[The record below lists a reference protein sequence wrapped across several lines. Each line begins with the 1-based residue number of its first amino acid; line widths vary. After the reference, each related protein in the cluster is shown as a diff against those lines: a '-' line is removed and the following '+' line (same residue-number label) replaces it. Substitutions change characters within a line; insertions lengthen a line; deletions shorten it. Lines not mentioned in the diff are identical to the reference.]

1 MEKKRGVLLINL
13 GTPDSPDP
21 QDVKKYLKPFLSDK
35 RIIKMPSV
43 IWQPI
48 LNSFIL
54 TTRPK
59 KSAAL
64 YAQIFEDGVSPLLKY
79 ARAQEANLQ
88 QLLPDTKVSIAMS
101 YSSPAIPDAIE
112 EMLAGGV
119 TDLTVI
125 PLYPQYS
132 GTTVGSVF
140 DDVMGFF
147 RRSDNIIDLRFIR
160 SFYDH
165 PGYIAYYADKIKQAL
180 AAYTVDAVVFSYH
193 GIPASYVKDGDRYPE
208 ECIATT
214 RLIMEKMG
222 IDVPHFQT
230 FQSKFGPNEWLT
242 PATDA
247 TLKTLP
253 GQGIKKIL
261 IVAPGF
267 VADCLETIEELEQE
281 NKGYF
286 LASGGTDYHYV
297 RPFNEE
303 RALSEIFVDLLKK

>member
-35 RIIKMPSV
+35 RIIKMPS
-43 IWQPI
+43 ILWQPI
-48 LNSFIL
+48 LNGFIL

-64 YAQIFEDGVSPLLKY
+64 YEMIFEDGVSPLLKY
-79 ARAQEANLQ
+79 ARAQAANVQ
-88 QLLPDTKVSIAMS
+88 RLLPHTKVGIAMS
-101 YSSPAIPDAIE
+101 YSSPLIPEAIE
-112 EMLAGGV
+112 EMLQAGV
-119 TDLTVI
+119 NDLTII

-140 DDVMGFF
+140 DDVMAFF
-147 RRSDNIIDLRFIR
+147 RRSDKIIDLRFIS

-165 PGYIAYYADKIKQAL
+165 PKYIDYYAEKIAQAVKEH
-180 AAYTVDAVVFSYH
+180 AVDTLIFSYH
-193 GIPASYVKDGDRYPE
+193 GIPASYVTSGDRYPD
-208 ECIATT
+208 ECTETT
-214 RLIMEKMG
+214 RLIMEKLAVE
-222 IDVPHFQT
+222 IPHIQT

-247 TLKTLP
+247 TMKALP
-253 GQGIKKIL
+253 EQGSKKIL
-261 IVAPGF
+261 VIAPGF
-267 VADCLETIEELEQE
+267 VADCLETIEELTQE

-286 LASGGTDYHYV
+286 LEAGGTDFYYLP
-297 RPFNEE
+297 PFNDDQ
-303 RALSEIFVDLLKK
+303 ALAEIFVDLLNK